1 MTELPPVNL
10 YEGMFPSYVSS
21 SCKSTPSP
29 SISVAAERAAY
40 EEKKRRANRKA
51 EEEAARV
58 AARRTKEDALRRS
71 EAEEYSDEP
80 DDLELPDAAPKS
92 TFIDK
97 LRRRIAKLVDDVD
110 GKDDNSTDL

>member
-1 MTELPPVNL
+1 MAERKKQEAR
-10 YEGMFPSYVSS
+10 YKEEQAR
-21 SCKSTPSP
+21 
-29 SISVAAERAAY
+29 IREAERVAAERAAY